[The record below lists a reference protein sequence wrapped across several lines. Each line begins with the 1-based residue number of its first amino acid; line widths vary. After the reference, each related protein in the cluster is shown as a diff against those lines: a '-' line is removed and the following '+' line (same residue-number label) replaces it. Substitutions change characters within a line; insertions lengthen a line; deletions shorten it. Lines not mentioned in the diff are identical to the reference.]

1 MTTEKK
7 VQSTSESHL
16 TRGIWGGE
24 GEGGVTDVDRM
35 KGVLRRLGALK
46 LFFFSFYLFFFSCF
60 VLLLSLLRRI
70 YDSSDRFLYE
80 PLREARD
87 V

>member
-1 MTTEKK
+1 MC
-7 VQSTSESHL
+7 
-16 TRGIWGGE
+16 GGGGE
-24 GEGGVTDVDRM
+24 RGSNRRRQDEGDVEETWS
-35 KGVLRRLGALK
+35 VEAF
-46 LFFFSFYLFFFSCF
+46 FFFSFFLFRFFSCF